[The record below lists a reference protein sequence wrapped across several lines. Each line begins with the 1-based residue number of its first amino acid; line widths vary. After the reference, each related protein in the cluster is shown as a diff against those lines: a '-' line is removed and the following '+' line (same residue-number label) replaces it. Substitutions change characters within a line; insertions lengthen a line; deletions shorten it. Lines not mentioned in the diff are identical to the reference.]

1 MTVTLDQPLE
11 LPCGA
16 TLKNRLGKSAMSE
29 TLGTTDNRVTAK
41 LTRLYRAWARG
52 GTGLSVTGNVMIDR
66 RALGEPCNVVLE
78 DRRDMDRLKAWAR
91 AGREN
96 GTHLWMQINHPGKQA
111 PAALNRETVSPSAV
125 PFSDPNLKRFFHV
138 PRALTVDEIADLV
151 RRFGETAALA
161 KEAGF
166 SGVQIHGA
174 HGYLIDQFF
183 WSGLNDR
190 NDRWGG
196 PTIADRARFGAEVVK
211 AVREGIG
218 EDMAL
223 ILRISQW
230 KSHDFAARNGHDPDE
245 LAQWLAPLSEAGVD
259 VFHGS
264 QRRFWEPEFE
274 GSDLNFAGWI
284 KKLTGKP
291 TITVGSVGL
300 DGEFI
305 AAFGGA
311 GSKPASLDGLIDR
324 LEREEFDLVAVG
336 RALLADPYWVQKI
349 RDGRLDELKDFERS
363 ALATL
368 S

>member
-138 PRALTVDEIADLV
+138 PRALTVAEIDDLV

-166 SGVQIHGA
+166 SG
-174 HGYLIDQFF
+174 
-183 WSGLNDR
+183 DR
-190 NDRWGG
+190 KS
-196 PTIADRARFGAEVVK
+196 VV
-211 AVREGIG
+211 
-218 EDMAL
+218 
-223 ILRISQW
+223 
-230 KSHDFAARNGHDPDE
+230 
-245 LAQWLAPLSEAGVD
+245 
-259 VFHGS
+259 
-264 QRRFWEPEFE
+264 
-274 GSDLNFAGWI
+274 
-284 KKLTGKP
+284 
-291 TITVGSVGL
+291 
-300 DGEFI
+300 
-305 AAFGGA
+305 
-311 GSKPASLDGLIDR
+311 
-324 LEREEFDLVAVG
+324 
-336 RALLADPYWVQKI
+336 
-349 RDGRLDELKDFERS
+349 
-363 ALATL
+363 
-368 S
+368 

>member
-29 TLGTTDNRVTAK
+29 TLGTTDNRGTAK

-138 PRALTVDEIADLV
+138 PRALTVAEIEDLV

-166 SGVQIHGA
+166 AGVQIHGA
-174 HGYLIDQFF
+174 HGYMVSQFL
-183 WSGLNDR
+183 SPRHNR
-190 NDRWGG
+190 
-196 PTIADRARFGAEVVK
+196 
-211 AVREGIG
+211 RE
-218 EDMAL
+218 
-223 ILRISQW
+223 
-230 KSHDFAARNGHDPDE
+230 
-245 LAQWLAPLSEAGVD
+245 
-259 VFHGS
+259 
-264 QRRFWEPEFE
+264 
-274 GSDLNFAGWI
+274 
-284 KKLTGKP
+284 
-291 TITVGSVGL
+291 
-300 DGEFI
+300 
-305 AAFGGA
+305 
-311 GSKPASLDGLIDR
+311 ASFRG
-324 LEREEFDLVAVG
+324 
-336 RALLADPYWVQKI
+336 
-349 RDGRLDELKDFERS
+349 
-363 ALATL
+363 
-368 S
+368 

>member
-138 PRALTVDEIADLV
+138 PRALTVAEIEDLV

-174 HGYLIDQFF
+174 HGYLVSQFL
-183 WSGLNDR
+183 SPRHNRREDAY
-190 NDRWGG
+190 GG
-196 PTIADRARFGAEVVK
+196 SAEN
-211 AVREGIG
+211 R
-218 EDMAL
+218 
-223 ILRISQW
+223 
-230 KSHDFAARNGHDPDE
+230 
-245 LAQWLAPLSEAGVD
+245 
-259 VFHGS
+259 
-264 QRRFWEPEFE
+264 RRFVLEVYDEIRRRVGDDFPV
-274 GSDLNFAGWI
+274 SIKLNSADFQ
-284 KKLTGKP
+284 K
-291 TITVGSVGL
+291 
-300 DGEFI
+300 
-305 AAFGGA
+305 GGFTEEEL
-311 GSKPASLDGLIDR
+311 SLIH
-324 LEREEFDLVAVG
+324 
-336 RALLADPYWVQKI
+336 I
-349 RDGRLDELKDFERS
+349 
-363 ALATL
+363 
-368 S
+368 

>member
-138 PRALTVDEIADLV
+138 PRALTVAEIEDLV

-166 SGVQIHGA
+166 PKDVLKMLDPKGGGGRPSQVAAGKKG
-174 HGYLIDQFF
+174 GFF
-183 WSGLNDR
+183 GK
-190 NDRWGG
+190 
-196 PTIADRARFGAEVVK
+196 IARRMSKVENEV
-211 AVREGIG
+211 
-218 EDMAL
+218 
-223 ILRISQW
+223 
-230 KSHDFAARNGHDPDE
+230 
-245 LAQWLAPLSEAGVD
+245 
-259 VFHGS
+259 
-264 QRRFWEPEFE
+264 
-274 GSDLNFAGWI
+274 
-284 KKLTGKP
+284 KL
-291 TITVGSVGL
+291 
-300 DGEFI
+300 
-305 AAFGGA
+305 
-311 GSKPASLDGLIDR
+311 
-324 LEREEFDLVAVG
+324 
-336 RALLADPYWVQKI
+336 
-349 RDGRLDELKDFERS
+349 
-363 ALATL
+363 
-368 S
+368 

>member
-29 TLGTTDNRVTAK
+29 TLGTTDNRVTAR

-138 PRALTVDEIADLV
+138 PRALTVAEIEALV

-174 HGYLIDQFF
+174 HGYLVSQFLSPRHNRREDAYWRQRRKPAPLRAGRLRRDPPPGGRRLPGIDQTQLG
-183 WSGLNDR
+183 GLPGKAASPR
-190 NDRWGG
+190 KSPWRW
-196 PTIADRARFGAEVVK
+196 
-211 AVREGIG
+211 
-218 EDMAL
+218 
-223 ILRISQW
+223 W
-230 KSHDFAARNGHDPDE
+230 KRWTPAA
-245 LAQWLAPLSEAGVD
+245 S
-259 VFHGS
+259 
-264 QRRFWEPEFE
+264 
-274 GSDLNFAGWI
+274 
-284 KKLTGKP
+284 T
-291 TITVGSVGL
+291 
-300 DGEFI
+300 
-305 AAFGGA
+305 
-311 GSKPASLDGLIDR
+311 
-324 LEREEFDLVAVG
+324 
-336 RALLADPYWVQKI
+336 
-349 RDGRLDELKDFERS
+349 
-363 ALATL
+363 
-368 S
+368 

>member
-138 PRALTVDEIADLV
+138 PRALTVAEIEDLV

-166 SGVQIHGA
+166 TACRSTAPTVI
-174 HGYLIDQFF
+174 
-183 WSGLNDR
+183 WSASSCR
-190 NDRWGG
+190 
-196 PTIADRARFGAEVVK
+196 RATT
-211 AVREGIG
+211 
-218 EDMAL
+218 
-223 ILRISQW
+223 
-230 KSHDFAARNGHDPDE
+230 AARTPT
-245 LAQWLAPLSEAGVD
+245 AAAP
-259 VFHGS
+259 
-264 QRRFWEPEFE
+264 
-274 GSDLNFAGWI
+274 
-284 KKLTGKP
+284 KTG
-291 TITVGSVGL
+291 
-300 DGEFI
+300 
-305 AAFGGA
+305 AA
-311 GSKPASLDGLIDR
+311 SCWRSTT
-324 LEREEFDLVAVG
+324 
-336 RALLADPYWVQKI
+336 
-349 RDGRLDELKDFERS
+349 RS
-363 ALATL
+363 AAG
-368 S
+368 